1 MGKITQRLFS
11 VLFIWNIALV
21 ALLVNDLA
29 VSLYSFNNVIV
40 TSMSFCYHRYN
51 YRHKLVEKLFIAIII
66 ILIVIPTDL
75 YVVLALL
82 NSTRSHNQ
90 LIIVVCFI

>member
-21 ALLVNDLA
+21 ALLVNDLV
-29 VSLYSFNNVIV
+29 VSLYSFKNVIV

-51 YRHKLVEKLFIAIII
+51 YRHKLAEKLFIAIII
-66 ILIVIPTDL
+66 ILIVIPTM
-75 YVVLALL
+75 
-82 NSTRSHNQ
+82 T
-90 LIIVVCFI
+90 CM